1 MSGLFDAITSAIT
14 GKKKTTGKS
23 STTKTKKGT
32 KSGTIRLRKSDA
44 IPVKIQ
50 QRYGTRR
57 ELLRNLVHHE
67 LGWCTDDDL
76 LYIKVGKAL
85 KPVARNGGS
94 IADLDIVGTTDEVI
108 VTKDSSGGKDVYTIS
123 LAGTVENALVP
134 EVPQQ
139 MGVAGMVLT
148 ANEDGTFEW
157 KKPVVSST
165 DEIEL

>member
-14 GKKKTTGKS
+14 GKKKTK
-23 STTKTKKGT
+23 TTDTPKTKRGT
-32 KSGTIRLRKSDA
+32 KSGTIRLRKSEA

-50 QRYGTRR
+50 ERYGTRR

-67 LGWCTDDDL
+67 LGWCTDDNL

-85 KPVARNGGS
+85 KPVAKNEGS
-94 IADLDIVGTTDEVI
+94 IADLDIVGTADEVV

-123 LAGTVENALVP
+123 LAGIVEDALVP
-134 EVPQQ
+134 QPPMV
-139 MGVAGMVLT
+139 GAAGKVLT

-157 KKPVVSST
+157 KEPIVSSV
-165 DEIEL
+165 EELEL

>member
-14 GKKKTTGKS
+14 GKKKTK
-23 STTKTKKGT
+23 TTDTPKTKRGT
-32 KSGTIRLRKSDA
+32 KSGTIRLRKSEA

-50 QRYGTRR
+50 ERYGTRR

-67 LGWCTDDDL
+67 LGWCTDDNL
-76 LYIKVGKAL
+76 LYIKIGKVL
-85 KPVARNGGS
+85 KPVAKNEGS
-94 IADLDIVGTTDEVI
+94 IADLDIVGTTDQVV

-139 MGVAGMVLT
+139 VGVAGMVLT